1 MNSNKNHQN
10 NNEIDLSK
18 LIISFWD
25 NKFKIFIITAITII
39 IVYFSQITKEPVK
52 PLYNSETQ
60 LRPITTFDEAKYVF
74 YNSYL
79 KKINENYFHQ
89 NNYNSY
95 LKKIN
100 ENYFHQNN
108 KVGQNLLKA
117 DLYSPSFSSLL
128 VISKKLLLNLFIDKL
143 NQNSSYIDA
152 IKKYK
157 LIKKENYLNN
167 SEYEIAVV
175 RLASS
180 IKLFPPNEN
189 KIYWSIFI
197 QAYDSKNME
206 DFLKFVEKKANQDI
220 RLYLENTFK
229 NQIKNEKKLMRYEIE
244 EIDIQ
249 ISKNFENFEKA
260 SEFIKDPIKKD
271 SYINEMN
278 NLKIRK
284 NFLLANKNIER
295 FEEIFKDTPITSP
308 EQFYAAKI
316 IVESSIIKNLNKEHS
331 ISKTIFLAGIL
342 GLILGI
348 IFVFISNTIN
358 SRKK

>member
-39 IVYFSQITKEPVK
+39 IVCFSQIMKEPVK

-79 KKINENYFHQ
+79 KKINENYF
-89 NNYNSY
+89 
-95 LKKIN
+95 L
-100 ENYFHQNN
+100 QNN

-128 VISKKLLLNLFIDKL
+128 VINKKLLLNLFIDKL

-189 KIYWSIFI
+189 ENKIYWSIFI

-244 EIDIQ
+244 DIDIQ

-271 SYINEMN
+271 SYIKEMN

-348 IFVFISNTIN
+348 IFAFISNTIN

>member
-1 MNSNKNHQN
+1 
-10 NNEIDLSK
+10 
-18 LIISFWD
+18 
-25 NKFKIFIITAITII
+25 
-39 IVYFSQITKEPVK
+39 
-52 PLYNSETQ
+52 
-60 LRPITTFDEAKYVF
+60 
-74 YNSYL
+74 
-79 KKINENYFHQ
+79 
-89 NNYNSY
+89 
-95 LKKIN
+95 
-100 ENYFHQNN
+100 
-108 KVGQNLLKA
+108 
-117 DLYSPSFSSLL
+117 
-128 VISKKLLLNLFIDKL
+128 LFIDKL
-143 NQNSSYIDA
+143 KQNSSYIDA

-180 IKLFPPNEN
+180 IKLFPPNENEN

-244 EIDIQ
+244 DIDIQ

-271 SYINEMN
+271 FYINEMNNFYINEMN

>member
-39 IVYFSQITKEPVK
+39 IVCFSQITKEPVK

-79 KKINENYFHQ
+79 KKINENYF
-89 NNYNSY
+89 
-95 LKKIN
+95 L
-100 ENYFHQNN
+100 QNN

-197 QAYDSKNME
+197 QAYGSKNIE

-244 EIDIQ
+244 DIDIQ

-271 SYINEMN
+271 SYIKEMN

>member
-39 IVYFSQITKEPVK
+39 IVCFSQITKEPVK

-79 KKINENYFHQ
+79 QKINENYF
-89 NNYNSY
+89 
-95 LKKIN
+95 L
-100 ENYFHQNN
+100 QNN
-108 KVGQNLLKA
+108 KAGQNLLKA
-117 DLYSPSFSSLL
+117 DVYSPSFSSLL

-143 NQNSSYIDA
+143 KQNSSYIDA

-180 IKLFPPNEN
+180 IKLFPPNENEN

-244 EIDIQ
+244 DIDIQ

-284 NFLLANKNIER
+284 NFLSTNKNIER

-316 IVESSIIKNLNKEHS
+316 MVESSIIKNLNKEHS

>member
-39 IVYFSQITKEPVK
+39 IVCFSQITKEPVK

-89 NNYNSY
+89 NN
-95 LKKIN
+95 
-100 ENYFHQNN
+100 

-128 VISKKLLLNLFIDKL
+128 VINKKLLLNLFIDKL

-197 QAYDSKNME
+197 QAYDSKNIE

-244 EIDIQ
+244 DIDIQ

>member
-39 IVYFSQITKEPVK
+39 IVCFSQITKEPVK

-79 KKINENYFHQ
+79 KKINENYF
-89 NNYNSY
+89 
-95 LKKIN
+95 L
-100 ENYFHQNN
+100 QNN

-128 VISKKLLLNLFIDKL
+128 VINKKLLLNLFIDKL

-244 EIDIQ
+244 DIDIQ

-348 IFVFISNTIN
+348 IFAFISNTIN

>member
-39 IVYFSQITKEPVK
+39 IVCFSQITKEPVK

-79 KKINENYFHQ
+79 KKINENYF
-89 NNYNSY
+89 
-95 LKKIN
+95 L
-100 ENYFHQNN
+100 QNN

-128 VISKKLLLNLFIDKL
+128 VINKKLLLNLFIDKL

-189 KIYWSIFI
+189 ENENENENKIYWSIFI

-229 NQIKNEKKLMRYEIE
+229 NQIKYEKKLMRYEID

-348 IFVFISNTIN
+348 IFAFISNTIN

>member
-39 IVYFSQITKEPVK
+39 IVCFSQITKEPVK

-79 KKINENYFHQ
+79 KKINENYF
-89 NNYNSY
+89 
-95 LKKIN
+95 L
-100 ENYFHQNN
+100 QNN

-128 VISKKLLLNLFIDKL
+128 VINKKLLLNLFIDKL

-189 KIYWSIFI
+189 ENENENENKIYWSIFI

-244 EIDIQ
+244 DIDIQ

-295 FEEIFKDTPITSP
+295 FEKILKDTPITSP